1 MPLFERY
8 EGLAAIV
15 LFVDRGSGV
24 TESATWFE
32 SVEVLRGS
40 RDRARELGELL
51 VAGVPTLTIGETS
64 ELEVVIAEM
73 GPLS

>member
-1 MPLFERY
+1 VRQHH
-8 EGLAAIV
+8 
-15 LFVDRGSGV
+15 DH
-24 TESATWFE
+24 
-32 SVEVLRGS
+32 LRGS

-51 VAGVPTLTIGETS
+51 VAGVPTLRIGEIS